1 MSIRTTVTLD
11 DDVLEKLKRES
22 RSRGI
27 SFKETINEVLRSG
40 LLASRSPAARR
51 KFRVQ
56 PKRMGTRPGLDYDN
70 VPALL
75 EIGEGDR
82 HR

>member
-11 DDVLEKLKRES
+11 DDVLEKLKQES

-27 SFKETINEVLRSG
+27 PFRQAINDVLRSG
-40 LLASRSPAARR
+40 LVATRATRNAPPLRLE
-51 KFRVQ
+51 
-56 PKRMGTRPGLDYDN
+56 PKSMGVRPGLNYDS

-75 EIGEGDR
+75 ELGEGDGYR
-82 HR
+82 

>member
-11 DDVLEKLKRES
+11 DDVVERAKRFS
-22 RSRGI
+22 QKRGI
-27 SFKETINEVLRSG
+27 PFRQALNDLVRAG
-40 LLASRSPAARR
+40 LLTEATPQPRR
-51 KFRVQ
+51 AFKIKPRH
-56 PKRMGTRPGLDYDN
+56 MGLMPGLNYDN
-70 VPALL
+70 IEKLL